1 MQFSFC
7 FWGGFLLCWE
17 SSLISFTAHSINIT
31 FRIYNRTNYVFV
43 WFTVFWKFFCCFFLL
58 LASIFID
65 KFAPLT
71 QSTYKIHYFLLWYL
85 LLHLLIIQRNI
96 KMWFYIKQISKQNCL
111 LLCLYIIKLACS
123 IHCDFGH
130 EFIST
135 GWNILKLHFILT
147 YYRLSL
153 NEFQNIAPFYFVL

>member
-1 MQFSFC
+1 MFLCDLLYF
-7 FWGGFLLCWE
+7 GNFLL
-17 SSLISFTAHSINIT
+17 
-31 FRIYNRTNYVFV
+31 
-43 WFTVFWKFFCCFFLL
+43 FFIL

-65 KFAPLT
+65 KFALLT

-85 LLHLLIIQRNI
+85 LLHLLTIKRNI

-135 GWNILKLHFILT
+135 GWNIFKLHFILT

-153 NEFQNIAPFYFVL
+153 NEFQNIASFYFVL